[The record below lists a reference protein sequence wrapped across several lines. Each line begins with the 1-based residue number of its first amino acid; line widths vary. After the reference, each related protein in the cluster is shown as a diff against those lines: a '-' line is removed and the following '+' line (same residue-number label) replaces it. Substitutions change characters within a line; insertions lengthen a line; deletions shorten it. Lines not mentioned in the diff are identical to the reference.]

1 VSLIVLQ
8 SEIIFDNFIPC
19 DWFYLRNRFR
29 KIGHFFIPS
38 SPGQIKTGT
47 LQMNKITIKMLA
59 KELRLSVSTVSKAIS
74 DSHEISLQTKLR
86 VNEMASRLNYV
97 PNHFATS
104 LGTGS
109 SKTIA
114 VVIPEVVDSFF
125 AQAIN
130 GIEAVAA
137 EKGYH
142 VMIYLTHESFEKEK
156 TILKDFESGRVDG
169 VLLSVSRETT
179 QSTHVTDLMKKGVPL
194 VFFDRVINE
203 IATTKIT
210 TNDYDMAYLATTHL
224 LKKGCQQILFLSFSN
239 LLSIS
244 NKRLEGYKNALQAKG
259 IKVNNHNILQFKN
272 DQKKDYLLLKTKLK
286 SPNRADGILASVEKF
301 GFTIYQACE
310 ALQLSIPA
318 DVQVISFSNLEAAS
332 FMNPP
337 LTTVSQPAFEMGK
350 TAATCLMKALSR
362 KKSAIPEEDIVLP
375 SSFAVRKSTRV

>member
-1 VSLIVLQ
+1 MLNLHQ
-8 SEIIFDNFIPC
+8 MNGFIYETG
-19 DWFYLRNRFR
+19 FV
-29 KIGHFFIPS
+29 KSKVFFIPF
-38 SPGQIKTGT
+38 SPGQPKIFT
-47 LQMNKITIKMLA
+47 LLMNNITIKILA
-59 KELRLSVSTVSKAIS
+59 RELGLSVSTVSKALS
-74 DSHEISLQTKLR
+74 DSHEISPQTKLR
-86 VNEMASRLNYV
+86 VNEMAKKLNYV
-97 PNHFATS
+97 PNHFASS
-104 LGTGS
+104 LGTGN
-109 SKTIA
+109 SKTIG

-130 GIEAVAA
+130 GIEAVAV

-179 QSTHVTDLMKKGVPL
+179 QTTHVNDLMKKGVPV

-210 TNDYDMAYLATTHL
+210 TNDYEMAYQATTHL
-224 LKKGCQQILFLSFSN
+224 IKKGCQKILFLSFSK

-244 NKRLEGYKNALQAKG
+244 NKRLEGYKTALQDKG
-259 IKVNNHNILQFKN
+259 IKVSNHNILQLKN
-272 DQKKDYLLLKTKLK
+272 DPKKDYLLLKNKLN

-310 ALQLSIPA
+310 SLRLGIPA
-318 DVQVISFSNLEAAS
+318 DVQVISFSNQEAAS

-350 TAATCLMKALSR
+350 TAATILMKALGR
-362 KKSAIPEEDIVLP
+362 KKTAIPEENIILP
-375 SSFAVRKSTRV
+375 SAFAVRKSTR